1 MLSFQSLGTNHDELF
16 LGFCRTVRCL
26 GLRVGAIW
34 PLGRGEQMW
43 ELRRFRAYRWSAW
56 IEVRR
61 TFVLRMDSTLGV
73 SIFQRATVDPWTF
86 PSWYS
91 LTTLWP

>member
-1 MLSFQSLGTNHDELF
+1 MLSFRSLGTNHDELF

-56 IEVRR
+56 IEGQENICAQDGLHPRG
-61 TFVLRMDSTLGV
+61 LH
-73 SIFQRATVDPWTF
+73 F
-86 PSWYS
+86 PEGNS
-91 LTTLWP
+91 